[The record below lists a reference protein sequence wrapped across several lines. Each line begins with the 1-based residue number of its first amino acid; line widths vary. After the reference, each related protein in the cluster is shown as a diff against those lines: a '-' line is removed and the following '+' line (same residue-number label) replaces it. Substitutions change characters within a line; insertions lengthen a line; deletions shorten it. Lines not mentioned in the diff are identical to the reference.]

1 MHQSNYKQ
9 VDSKM
14 VKLSET
20 TVRLYTSQLDS
31 ILRCGMLTKNDI
43 INNHNKVIDYIRK
56 SDYKS
61 IAPYNAIIWFCKENG
76 HGNDVSDYRKERN
89 ILQGSYNKKV
99 RDTKYQ
105 DLKTKYDELQAK
117 YIKLLEATASK

>member
-14 VKLSET
+14 VKQSET
-20 TVRLYTSQLDS
+20 TVRLYNSQIDS

-43 INNHNKVIDYIRK
+43 INNHSKVISFIKK

-61 IAPYNAIIWFCKENG
+61 VAPYNAIIWFCKENG
-76 HGNDVSDYRKERN
+76 HGNDVGDYRKERN
-89 ILQGSYNKKV
+89 ILAGTYNKNA
-99 RDTKYQ
+99 RETKYR
-105 DLKTKYDELQAK
+105 DLKLKYDELQVK